1 MHLSSVAGMGQT
13 TQVPNR
19 DGLVEVTV
27 DPAGVVTPC
36 IITPSAYGG
45 VHEGGKW
52 MAFPMEHVPRAAIDS
67 ETVVVAW
74 FAKNDWRVGV
84 GDTPNDALANLLLT
98 MQKAVKDGRAAI
110 HYSEA

>member
-1 MHLSSVAGMGQT
+1 MGQT
-13 TQVPNR
+13 TPVANR

-84 GDTPNDALANLLLT
+84 GDTPNDALANLLFQ
-98 MQKAVKDGRAAI
+98 MQKAVKDGRAQI
-110 HYSEA
+110 THTDF

>member
-1 MHLSSVAGMGQT
+1 MGQT
-13 TQVPNR
+13 TQVANR

-52 MAFPMEHVPRAAIDS
+52 MAFPMEHVPKAAIDS

-84 GDTPNDALANLLLT
+84 GDTPNDALANLLFQ
-98 MQKAVKDGRAAI
+98 MQKAVKDGRAQI
-110 HYSEA
+110 THTDF